1 MAFPAA
7 LSNDGFI
14 DLCILR
20 GKVGIVSMAKIFN
33 GFDRGQ
39 HFNHDDVI
47 SNSINR

>member
-20 GKVGIVSMAKIFN
+20 GKVGIVSMAKIFS
-33 GFDRGQ
+33 GFETGR
-39 HFNHDDVI
+39 HFNRDDVI
-47 SNSINR
+47 SNPTIR